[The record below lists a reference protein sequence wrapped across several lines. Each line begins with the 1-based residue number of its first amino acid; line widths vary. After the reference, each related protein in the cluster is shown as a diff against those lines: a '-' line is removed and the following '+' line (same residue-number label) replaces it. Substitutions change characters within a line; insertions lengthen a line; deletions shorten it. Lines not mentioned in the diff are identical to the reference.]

1 MWNILKGDFS
11 YYKSG
16 TCILYGMGMI
26 FFMMAAVW
34 NLIDIYIMSGTLVI
48 LFWLMAAIMGA
59 NEDKEKHI
67 RRHSLLPVSVKEI
80 GKARLL
86 FLLFLQGGIFLMWMV
101 LLVIERGEHKGQILR
116 DLLVMNA
123 MVLIVVNIFSLYHDL
138 KYSAS
143 TYWRFILV
151 GGIITLLIIF
161 ILLDIAD
168 IMSYPLN
175 FNSCQPKSLTDVII
189 FNLVC
194 IILFWWDYRIFLKR
208 KSFIE

>member
-1 MWNILKGDFS
+1 
-11 YYKSG
+11 
-16 TCILYGMGMI
+16 
-26 FFMMAAVW
+26 
-34 NLIDIYIMSGTLVI
+34 
-48 LFWLMAAIMGA
+48 
-59 NEDKEKHI
+59 
-67 RRHSLLPVSVKEI
+67 
-80 GKARLL
+80 
-86 FLLFLQGGIFLMWMV
+86 MWMV
-101 LLVIERGEHKGQILR
+101 LLFIERGEYKGQILR

-151 GGIITLLIIF
+151 GGIITLLVIF
-161 ILLDIAD
+161 FLLDIAD

-175 FNSCQPKSLTDVII
+175 FNSCQPKSLADVII

-208 KSFIE
+208 RSFIE